1 LAVLIVYILSGI
13 VNKFFFPTGIGAVYQ
28 HPHLALFRPDH
39 HRLAAHAPDHVKR
52 IHRPAPKRQLQRVLL
67 DALLQ
72 GLSQIVGDLKK
83 PVRRAQPADALV
95 RPPVVVILNPQPA
108 ALNRLIEA
116 VKLRPLQKL
125 GENRL
130 PEPLDLAKGHR
141 VVGTRADVPDPV
153 LFHLLLEAGL
163 APPVGVLPAVV
174 GKHLPRHPVVGHRPP
189 VGLKHVFGRLAAVES
204 QTGDVAAVVVDK
216 ADQIGVAPSQ
226 PQRHDVALPQLV
238 GPGALEEARLGVVFH
253 RLAAGLLHQP
263 PLGQGLVHCRRA
275 GSHQKK
281 PLEHIG
287 DPPWT
292 VFRMIRLDLYRLGPD
307 LLGHPWL
314 ATHRP
319 RGHQPVCS
327 MEPIGLHPSLN
338 RMVADA
344 ELLTQHRGAVAFLQE
359 KPHHPQPELHRVGQ
373 GPGLPPGG
381 GCGPLG
387 FLFHGDHSF
396 LCKGFLHSGVSPN
409 FLSSAVS

>member
-1 LAVLIVYILSGI
+1 LAVVIFYILSWV
-13 VNKFFFPTGIGAVYQ
+13 VNKFFLPTGGTVEQ

-95 RPPVVVILNPQPA
+95 RPPVVVILDPQPG
-108 ALNRLIEA
+108 ALNRLLEA

-130 PEPLDLAKGHR
+130 PEPLDLTQGHR
-141 VVGTRADVPDPV
+141 VVGTRADVLHPV

-163 APPVGVLPAVV
+163 SPPVGVLPAVV
-174 GKHLPRHPVVGHRPP
+174 GEHLLGNPVLGNSPAI
-189 VGLKHVFGRLAAVES
+189 GLQHMFGRLAAVDS

-216 ADQIGVAPSQ
+216 TDQIGIAASQ

-238 GPGALEEARLGVVFH
+238 GTGALEEARLGDVSR
-253 RLAAGLLHQP
+253 RLAAGFFHQT
-263 PLGQGLVHCRRA
+263 PLGKGLVHRRRA

-281 PLEHIG
+281 TLEHIG
-287 DPPWT
+287 NPPRT
-292 VFRMIRLDLYRLGPD
+292 VFRMLRLDL
-307 LLGHPWL
+307 
-314 ATHRP
+314 
-319 RGHQPVCS
+319 
-327 MEPIGLHPSLN
+327 
-338 RMVADA
+338 
-344 ELLTQHRGAVAFLQE
+344 
-359 KPHHPQPELHRVGQ
+359 
-373 GPGLPPGG
+373 
-381 GCGPLG
+381 
-387 FLFHGDHSF
+387 
-396 LCKGFLHSGVSPN
+396 
-409 FLSSAVS
+409 